1 MLAAVLDT
9 AQWTQARIAAIK
21 ELMQVTADNV
31 RSKAPKIYSRELV
44 DVLFNQPY
52 CRIEN
57 LVDAGIAKRETASR
71 YLKVL
76 AAASLL
82 REEKVGREKLF
93 VNPEFLEL
101 LTNKQASG

>member
-1 MLAAVLDT
+1 M
-9 AQWTQARIAAIK
+9 R
-21 ELMQVTADNV
+21 VTAENV

-44 DVLFNQPY
+44 DVMFNQPY

-71 YLKVL
+71 YLKAL
-76 AAASLL
+76 AAANLL
-82 REEKVGREKLF
+82 REEKIGREKLF
-93 VNPEFLEL
+93 VNPAFLEL

>member
-1 MLAAVLDT
+1 
-9 AQWTQARIAAIK
+9 
-21 ELMQVTADNV
+21 V

-71 YLKVL
+71 YLKAL
-76 AAASLL
+76 TAAGFLQ
-82 REEKVGREKLF
+82 EEKIGREKLF
-93 VNPEFLEL
+93 VNASFLDL
-101 LTNKQASG
+101 LVDEKISG